1 MTENLLLRRR
11 SFLTSAVAGLAAS
24 AFAPRMA
31 FAAAQTEQRFVFVIQ
46 RGAADGLHIVPPL
59 GDPEF
64 ASLRGTLADSLAGAQ
79 RLDAMFGLHPALVR
93 VGQMFD
99 GKQAI
104 AVHAVA
110 SAYRDRSH
118 FDGQNILETGGTA
131 AYAEKIGWMNRL
143 AGVLPGNAGNALALA
158 PEVPMALRGPIA
170 VSSYAPSALPQPQG
184 DLFNRVSALYAS
196 DSQLAGL
203 WQSALLTRALAGQA
217 GSDARGPN
225 GGGPNGPGGGGAQIG
240 KLAASLLAPANGARL
255 MMIETT
261 GWDTHTAQPARLN
274 GQLRNL
280 DAMIGALADGL
291 GPAWANTVVIV
302 ATEFGRTAAV
312 NGTQGT
318 DHGTA
323 SAALI
328 LGGGLRNGGPFQA
341 GKVHADWPGL
351 GAGALFENRDLK
363 PTTAMEAMIAG
374 VLAQH
379 YATDPVRLLRAVYPD
394 QPGLKPVLI

>member
-1 MTENLLLRRR
+1 MTDTLLLRRR
-11 SFLTSAVAGLAAS
+11 SFLTCAVAGLAAGT
-24 AFAPRMA
+24 FAPRMA
-31 FAAAQTEQRFVFVIQ
+31 FAAAPTEQRFVFVIQ

-59 GDPEF
+59 GDPGY
-64 ASLRGTLADSLAGAQ
+64 AGLRGALADSLAGAK
-79 RLDAMFGLHPALVR
+79 RLDSIFALHPALVR

-99 GKQAI
+99 GRQAM

-131 AYAEKIGWMNRL
+131 AYAEKVGWMNRL
-143 AGVLPGNAGNALALA
+143 AGALPGKAGSALALA
-158 PEVPMALRGPIA
+158 PEVPMALRGP
-170 VSSYAPSALPQPQG
+170 VSVASYAPSALPQPQG
-184 DLFNRVSALYAS
+184 DLFNRVSALYAG
-196 DSQLAGL
+196 DAQLAGL
-203 WQSALLTRALAGQA
+203 WQSALATRALAGEA
-217 GSDARGPN
+217 GPSV
-225 GGGPNGPGGGGAQIG
+225 GGPSGGGGGGAQVG
-240 KLAASLLAPANGARL
+240 KLAASLLAPADGARL

-274 GQLRNL
+274 GQLKNL
-280 DAMIGALADGL
+280 DALIGALADGL
-291 GPAWANTVVIV
+291 GPVWANTVVVV

-328 LGGGLRNGGPFQA
+328 LGGALGG
-341 GKVHADWPGL
+341 GGTVHTDWPGL
-351 GAGALFENRDLK
+351 GAGALYENRDLR
-363 PTTAMEAMIAG
+363 PTTGIEALIAG
-374 VLAQH
+374 TLAQH
-379 YATDPVRLLRAVYPD
+379 YAMEPAHLIRAVYPD

>member
-1 MTENLLLRRR
+1 MTEPLLLRRR

-31 FAAAQTEQRFVFVIQ
+31 YAAAPTDQRFVFVIQ

-59 GDPEF
+59 GDPGF
-64 ASLRGTLADSLAGAQ
+64 AGLRGALADSLAGAK

-99 GKQAI
+99 GKQAL

-131 AYAEKIGWMNRL
+131 AYAEKVGWMNRL
-143 AGVLPGNAGNALALA
+143 AGALPGQAGNALALA
-158 PEVPMALRGPIA
+158 PEVPMALRGPVA

-184 DLFNRVSALYAS
+184 DLFNRVSALYAG
-196 DSQLAGL
+196 DPQLAGL
-203 WQSALLTRALAGQA
+203 WQSALATRALAGQA
-217 GSDARGPN
+217 GANAAGPN
-225 GGGPNGPGGGGAQIG
+225 GGGGGGAQIG
-240 KLAASLLAPANGARL
+240 KLAASLLEPADGARL

-274 GQLRNL
+274 GQLKNL

-291 GPAWANTVVIV
+291 GPLWANTMVVV

-318 DHGTA
+318 DHGTG
-323 SAALI
+323 SAALV
-328 LGGGLRNGGPFQA
+328 LGGGMRVGGPLSA
-341 GKVHADWPGL
+341 GRVHADWPGL
-351 GAGALFENRDLK
+351 GAGALYENRDLK
-363 PTTAMEAMIAG
+363 PTMAMEALIAG
-374 VLAQH
+374 TLAQH
-379 YATDPVRLLRAVYPD
+379 YGQEPARLIRAVYPD
-394 QPGLKPVLI
+394 QPGLKPVPI

>member
-1 MTENLLLRRR
+1 MTDPLLLRRR
-11 SFLTSAVAGLAAS
+11 SFLTSAVAGMAAS

-31 FAAAQTEQRFVFVIQ
+31 FAAAPTEQRFVFVIQ

-64 ASLRGTLADSLAGAQ
+64 AGLRGALADSLAGAKK
-79 RLDAMFGLHPALVR
+79 LDSMFALHPALVR
-93 VGQMFD
+93 VGELFD
-99 GKQAI
+99 GKQAL

-131 AYAEKIGWMNRL
+131 AYAEKVGWMNRL
-143 AGVLPGNAGNALALA
+143 AGALPGKAGNALALA
-158 PEVPMALRGPIA
+158 PEVPMALRGPVA
-170 VSSYAPSALPQPQG
+170 VASYAPSALPQPQG
-184 DLFNRVSALYAS
+184 DLFNRVSSLYAG
-196 DSQLAGL
+196 DPQLAGL
-203 WQSALLTRALAGQA
+203 WQSALATRVLAGEAGAGA
-217 GSDARGPN
+217 GSQAKVQ
-225 GGGPNGPGGGGAQIG
+225 GGAQVG
-240 KLAASLLAPANGARL
+240 KLAASLLLPANGARL

-274 GQLRNL
+274 GQLKNL

-291 GPAWANTVVIV
+291 GPAWANTMVVV

-328 LGGGLRNGGPFQA
+328 LGGALRNGGR
-341 GKVHADWPGL
+341 VHADWPGL
-351 GAGALFENRDLK
+351 GAGALYENRDLK
-363 PTTAMEAMIAG
+363 PTVAMEALIAG
-374 VLAQH
+374 TLAQH
-379 YATDPVRLLRAVYPD
+379 YAIEPARLIRAVYPD
-394 QPGLKPVLI
+394 QPGLRPILA

>member
-1 MTENLLLRRR
+1 MTEPLLLRRR

-31 FAAAQTEQRFVFVIQ
+31 YAAAPTDQRFVFVIQ

-59 GDPEF
+59 GDPGF
-64 ASLRGTLADSLAGAQ
+64 AGLRGALADSLAGAK

-93 VGQMFD
+93 VGQLFD
-99 GKQAI
+99 GKQAL

-131 AYAEKIGWMNRL
+131 AYAEKVGWMNRL
-143 AGVLPGNAGNALALA
+143 AGALPGQAGNALALA
-158 PEVPMALRGPIA
+158 PEVPMALRGPVA

-184 DLFNRVSALYAS
+184 DLFNRVSALYAG
-196 DSQLAGL
+196 DPQLAGL
-203 WQSALLTRALAGQA
+203 WQSALATRALAGQA
-217 GSDARGPN
+217 GANAAGPN
-225 GGGPNGPGGGGAQIG
+225 GGGGGGAQIG
-240 KLAASLLAPANGARL
+240 KLAASLLEPADGARL

-274 GQLRNL
+274 GQLKNL

-291 GPAWANTVVIV
+291 GPLWANTMVVV

-318 DHGTA
+318 DHGTG
-323 SAALI
+323 SAALV
-328 LGGGLRNGGPFQA
+328 LGGGMRVGGPLSA
-341 GKVHADWPGL
+341 GRVHADWPGL
-351 GAGALFENRDLK
+351 GAGALYENRDLK
-363 PTTAMEAMIAG
+363 PTMAMEALIAG
-374 VLAQH
+374 TLAQH
-379 YATDPVRLLRAVYPD
+379 YGQEPARLIRAVYPD

>member
-1 MTENLLLRRR
+1 MTETLLLRRR

-31 FAAAQTEQRFVFVIQ
+31 FAAAPTEQRFVFVIQ

-59 GDPEF
+59 GDPGY
-64 ASLRGTLADSLAGAQ
+64 AGLRGALADSLAGAK
-79 RLDAMFGLHPALVR
+79 RLDAMFALHPALVR

-99 GKQAI
+99 GKQAM

-118 FDGQNILETGGTA
+118 FDGQNILETGGAA
-131 AYAEKIGWMNRL
+131 AYAEKVGWMNRL
-143 AGVLPGNAGNALALA
+143 AGTLPHDAGRALALA
-158 PEVPMALRGPIA
+158 PEVPMALRGP
-170 VSSYAPSALPQPQG
+170 VSVASYAPSALPQPQG
-184 DLFNRVSALYAS
+184 DLFNRVSALYAG
-196 DSQLAGL
+196 DPQLAGL
-203 WQSALLTRALAGQA
+203 WQSALATRALAGQA
-217 GSDARGPN
+217 GATA
-225 GGGPNGPGGGGAQIG
+225 GGQGGAQVG
-240 KLAASLLAPANGARL
+240 KLAASLLLPADGARL

-280 DAMIGALADGL
+280 DALIGALADGL
-291 GPAWANTVVIV
+291 GPAWANTVVVV

-323 SAALI
+323 SAALV
-328 LGGGLRNGGPFQA
+328 LGGALRNG

-351 GAGALFENRDLK
+351 GAGALYENRDLR
-363 PTTAMEAMIAG
+363 PTMAMEALIAG
-374 VLAQH
+374 TLAQH
-379 YATDPVRLLRAVYPD
+379 YAMEPARLIRAVYPD
-394 QPGLKPVLI
+394 QPGLRPVLI

>member
-1 MTENLLLRRR
+1 MTDPLLLRRR

-24 AFAPRMA
+24 AFAPRLA
-31 FAAAQTEQRFVFVIQ
+31 FAAAPTEQRFVFVIQ

-59 GDPEF
+59 GDPGY
-64 ASLRGTLADSLAGAQ
+64 AGLRGALADSLAGAK
-79 RLDAMFGLHPALVR
+79 RLDAMFALHPALVR

-99 GKQAI
+99 GKQAL

-131 AYAEKIGWMNRL
+131 AYAEKVGWMNRL
-143 AGVLPGNAGNALALA
+143 AGALPGKAGSALALA
-158 PEVPMALRGPIA
+158 PEVPMALRGP
-170 VSSYAPSALPQPQG
+170 VSVASYAPSALPQPQG
-184 DLFNRVSALYAS
+184 DLFNRVSALYAG
-196 DSQLAGL
+196 DPQLAGL
-203 WQSALLTRALAGQA
+203 WQSALATRALAGGA
-217 GSDARGPN
+217 GAGA
-225 GGGPNGPGGGGAQIG
+225 GGQGGAQVG
-240 KLAASLLAPANGARL
+240 KLAASLLLPADGARL

-274 GQLRNL
+274 GQLKNL
-280 DAMIGALADGL
+280 DALIGALADGL
-291 GPAWANTVVIV
+291 GPVWANTVVVV

-318 DHGTA
+318 DHGTG

-328 LGGGLRNGGPFQA
+328 MGGGLRGG

-351 GAGALFENRDLK
+351 GAGVLYENRDLK
-363 PTTAMEAMIAG
+363 PTMAMEALIAG
-374 VLAQH
+374 TLAQH
-379 YATDPVRLLRAVYPD
+379 YGQEPARLIRAVYPD
-394 QPGLKPVLI
+394 QPGLRPVLI

>member
-1 MTENLLLRRR
+1 MTDSLLLRRR
-11 SFLTSAVAGLAAS
+11 SFLTSAVAGMAAS

-31 FAAAQTEQRFVFVIQ
+31 FAAAPTEQRFVFVIQ

-59 GDPEF
+59 GDPGF
-64 ASLRGTLADSLAGAQ
+64 AALRGALADSLAGAK
-79 RLDAMFGLHPALVR
+79 RLDAMFGLHPALIR

-99 GKQAI
+99 GKQAM

-131 AYAEKIGWMNRL
+131 AYAEKVGWMNRL
-143 AGVLPGNAGNALALA
+143 AGALPGQAGNALALA
-158 PEVPMALRGPIA
+158 PEVPMALRGP
-170 VSSYAPSALPQPQG
+170 VSVASYAPSALPQPQG
-184 DLFNRVSALYAS
+184 DLFNRVSALYAG
-196 DSQLAGL
+196 DPQLARL
-203 WQSALLTRALAGQA
+203 WQSALATRALAGKA
-217 GSDARGPN
+217 GAN
-225 GGGPNGPGGGGAQIG
+225 VGGQGGAQIG
-240 KLAASLLAPANGARL
+240 KLAASLLLPADGARL

-261 GWDTHTAQPARLN
+261 GWDTHTAQAGRLN
-274 GQLRNL
+274 GQLKNL
-280 DAMIGALADGL
+280 DAMIGALVDGL
-291 GPAWANTVVIV
+291 GPAWANTMVVV

-328 LGGGLRNGGPFQA
+328 LGGGLRGG
-341 GKVHADWPGL
+341 GKVRADWPGL
-351 GAGALFENRDLK
+351 GAGALYQNRDLR
-363 PTTAMEAMIAG
+363 PTMAMEAMIAG

-379 YATDPVRLLRAVYPD
+379 YAMDPARLIRTVYPD
-394 QPGLKPVLI
+394 QPGLRPALS

>member
-1 MTENLLLRRR
+1 MTDSLPIRRR

-59 GDPEF
+59 GDPGF
-64 ASLRGTLADSLAGAQ
+64 AGLRGGLADSLAGAK

-99 GKQAI
+99 GRQAL
-104 AVHAVA
+104 AVHAIA

-118 FDGQNILETGGTA
+118 FDGQDILETGGTA

-143 AGVLPGNAGNALALA
+143 AGALPGSGPGQAGNALALA

-196 DSQLAGL
+196 DPQLAGL
-203 WQSALLTRALAGQA
+203 WQSALSTRALAGQA
-217 GSDARGPN
+217 GSEASGPKA
-225 GGGPNGPGGGGAQIG
+225 GAGAGAQIG
-240 KLAASLLAPANGARL
+240 KLAASLLAPADGARL

-291 GPAWANTVVIV
+291 GPAWANTVVVV

-328 LGGGLRNGGPFQA
+328 LGGGVHGG
-341 GKVHADWPGL
+341 GKVHGDWPGL

-374 VLAQH
+374 TLAQH
-379 YATDPVRLLRAVYPD
+379 YAIEPARLIRAVYPD
-394 QPGLKPVLI
+394 QPSLRPIVT

>member
-1 MTENLLLRRR
+1 MTDTLLLRRR
-11 SFLTSAVAGLAAS
+11 SFLTSAVAGMAAS

-31 FAAAQTEQRFVFVIQ
+31 FAAAPTEQRFVFVIQ

-59 GDPEF
+59 GDPGY
-64 ASLRGTLADSLAGAQ
+64 AGLRGALADSLAGAK
-79 RLDAMFGLHPALVR
+79 RLDPMFGLHPALVR

-99 GKQAI
+99 GKQAM

-131 AYAEKIGWMNRL
+131 AYAEKVGWMNRL
-143 AGVLPGNAGNALALA
+143 AGALPGQAGNALALA
-158 PEVPMALRGPIA
+158 PEVPTALRGPVA

-184 DLFNRVSALYAS
+184 DLFNRVSSLYAG
-196 DSQLAGL
+196 DPQLAGL
-203 WQSALLTRALAGQA
+203 WQSALATRALAGQA
-217 GSDARGPN
+217 GATTGPN
-225 GGGPNGPGGGGAQIG
+225 GGGGGGAQIG
-240 KLAASLLAPANGARL
+240 KLAASLLAPADGARL

-274 GQLRNL
+274 GQLKNL
-280 DAMIGALADGL
+280 DAMIGALVDGL
-291 GPAWANTVVIV
+291 GSQWANTIVVV

-318 DHGTA
+318 DHGTG

-328 LGGGLRNGGPFQA
+328 LGGGLRGG

-351 GAGALFENRDLK
+351 GAGALYENRDLK
-363 PTTAMEAMIAG
+363 PTMAMEALIAG
-374 VLAQH
+374 MLAQH
-379 YATDPVRLLRAVYPD
+379 YAMEPARLIRAVYPD
-394 QPGLKPVLI
+394 QPSLRAVLI